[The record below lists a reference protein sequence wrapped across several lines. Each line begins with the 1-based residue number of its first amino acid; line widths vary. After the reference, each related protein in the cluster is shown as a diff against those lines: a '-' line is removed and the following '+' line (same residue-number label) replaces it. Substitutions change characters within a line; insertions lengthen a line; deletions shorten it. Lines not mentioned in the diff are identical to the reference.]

1 VTRYEA
7 WRLPPAAQGRK
18 GFVSV
23 AVVSDATGHGGIFGQ
38 IDNEVEK
45 WRESL
50 E

>member
-1 VTRYEA
+1 MKLGAYRRPPKAAKGSLA
-7 WRLPPAAQGRK
+7 WRSL
-18 GFVSV
+18 
-23 AVVSDATGHGGIFGQ
+23 SDATGHGGIFGQ